1 MNVLK
6 KLHQEHEAVNSI
18 LNEME
23 EAAFWAK
30 WIAAARRFGRANV
43 RLVAEAPKPRIRD
56 DLGLRDE
63 TELVKAMKVLLERHI
78 QEEEAVVW
86 RNIRRHVPAAKRAK
100 LDAKFL
106 AARRQDA
113 RLPIPAQPVR
123 SPISAP
129 LFASRDARAA

>member
-18 LNEME
+18 LHEME

-78 QEEEAVVW
+78 QEEEAEVW

-113 RLPIPAQPVR
+113 RIPVR
-123 SPISAP
+123 APISAP
-129 LFASRDARAA
+129 MFASRDARAA

>member
-18 LNEME
+18 LHEME

-43 RLVAEAPKPRIRD
+43 RLVAAPPKSRVRD

-63 TELVKAMKVLLERHI
+63 TELVQAMKVLLERHI
-78 QEEEAVVW
+78 QEEEAEVW

-113 RLPIPAQPVR
+113 RLPIPALPLR
-123 SPISAP
+123 APISAP
-129 LFASRDARAA
+129 LFAARDARAA